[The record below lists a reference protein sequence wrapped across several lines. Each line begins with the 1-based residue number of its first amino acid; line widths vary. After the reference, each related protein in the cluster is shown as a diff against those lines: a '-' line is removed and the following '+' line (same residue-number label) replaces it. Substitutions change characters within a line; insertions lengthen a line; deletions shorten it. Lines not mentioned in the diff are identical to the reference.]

1 MRFEHEFII
10 LPMIIE
16 RFKGEKSNGSRSQSL
31 GPSFGRKP
39 LTNLKVSLAY
49 AFTRAFM
56 SILNPY
62 AQT

>member
-1 MRFEHEFII
+1 MAVEAKAGAPH
-10 LPMIIE
+10 
-16 RFKGEKSNGSRSQSL
+16 
-31 GPSFGRKP
+31 FGRKP
-39 LTNLKVSLAY
+39 LTNLKVSLTY